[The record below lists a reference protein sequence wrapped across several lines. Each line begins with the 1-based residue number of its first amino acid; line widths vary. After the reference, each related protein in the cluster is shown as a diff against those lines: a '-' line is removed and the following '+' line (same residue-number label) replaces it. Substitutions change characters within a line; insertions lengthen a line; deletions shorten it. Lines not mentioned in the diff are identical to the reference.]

1 MTAEQ
6 LVFDLPVSTGFGRD
20 DFFVSPANELA
31 VKALETWIDWP
42 LGKLL
47 ISGPEGAGKS
57 HLATIWAEKTE
68 ATVLQAD
75 QIINQWDD
83 SIANGAV
90 CVEDVHLL
98 AGSANAERT
107 LFHMHNLMHQN
118 GAPLLM
124 TGRGAVSSWRIQLP
138 DLLSRIQGTSVVRLE
153 APDDALL
160 SALLVKQFAD
170 RQITVEPGLISYLLP
185 RIERSFSFAGRLVS
199 ELDRKALQTKSRI
212 GVKMASQTLDSMSE
226 EQD

>member
-20 DFFVSPANELA
+20 DFFVSPANELV
-31 VKALETWIDWP
+31 VKTLENWTDWP

-47 ISGPEGAGKS
+47 ITGPEGAGKS
-57 HLATIWAEKTE
+57 HLATIWAETTQ
-68 ATVLQAD
+68 ATVLQAV
-75 QIINQWDD
+75 QITSQWND
-83 SIANGAV
+83 SIADGAV

-98 AGSANAERT
+98 AGDQLAEQT
-107 LFHMHNLMHQN
+107 LFHLHNLMLQN

-124 TGRGAVSSWRIQLP
+124 TGRGTVASWGISLP
-138 DLLSRIQGTSVVRLE
+138 DLLSRLQGTSVVRPK

-170 RQITVEPGLISYLLP
+170 RQIRVEPGLISYLLP
-185 RIERSFSFAGRLVS
+185 RIERSFSFAGRLAT
-199 ELDRKALQTKSRI
+199 ELDRKALQSKSRI
-212 GVKMASQTLDSMSE
+212 SVKMAAQILDSMSE
-226 EQD
+226 DQN